1 MVLRDLE
8 IFVEVAR
15 KGNFAAVARD
25 RDVDATTIARSI
37 QSLEAELGI
46 PLFTRTTRRVTLTDS
61 GERYLDRVGGLIED
75 LIDAGDEA
83 RALHREPR
91 GRLRIQGPVSFSELN
106 VLPLLP
112 GFFQAHPGVEI
123 DLILS
128 DEPLDLLAH
137 RIDIALRLGPIQLAS
152 SHRVSSLAQMVSRVV
167 ATPTY
172 LQRND
177 PISQPSDVA
186 HHPCL
191 LLDMPGFGGQW
202 FYRASETGP
211 IETVNIAGPLRT
223 SNAIAL
229 KQMTLS
235 HVGLSL
241 QADWMVGKEL
251 ASGDLVDVF
260 PSYEWTASFFGNA
273 MFVVLPPGSRMPR
286 KTKVFLD
293 YLRHAFRSGPIWS
306 VFGRLPA
313 P

>member
-15 KGNFAAVARD
+15 KGNFATVARD

-37 QSLEAELGI
+37 QSLEQELGI

-61 GERYLDRVGGLIED
+61 GERYLERVGGLIED
-75 LIDAGDEA
+75 LIDAGEEA
-83 RALHREPR
+83 QALHREPR
-91 GRLRIQGPVSFSELN
+91 GRIRIQGPVSFSELN
-106 VLPLLP
+106 VVPLLP
-112 GFFQAHPGVEI
+112 GFFQTHPGIEV

-128 DEPLDLLAH
+128 DEPLDLMAH
-137 RIDIALRLGPIQLAS
+137 RIDLAIRLGPIQLS
-152 SHRVSSLAQMVSRVV
+152 GSHRVSLLAQMVSRVV

-172 LQRND
+172 LAGHPKLNSPD
-177 PISQPSDVA
+177 DLAS
-186 HHPCL
+186 HPCL

-202 FYRASETGP
+202 FYRAGEGHP
-211 IETVNIAGPLRT
+211 IESVLVSGPLRT

-229 KQMTLS
+229 KQLTLA
-235 HVGLSL
+235 HAGLSL

-251 ASGDLVDVF
+251 ASGELVDVF
-260 PSYEWTASFFGNA
+260 PRHEWTASFFGNA
-273 MFVVLPPGSRMPR
+273 MFTVLPPGSRMPR
-286 KTKVFLD
+286 KTKAFVD

-306 VFGRLPA
+306 VFGRLPE